1 MLSNWLDKQIRR
13 LSRPPDVFVC
23 HPWLNQIYG
32 KTDGTRSGA
41 KTTNKAAG
49 LSLWVRLYNDF
60 RCVVMVAD
68 RSDFLWFANSL
79 PEIIKA
85 SEVEEQKVIDE
96 LRNGFDALRKVA
108 ELHK

>member
-1 MLSNWLDKQIRR
+1 MVEANVDSATFLATDKYLYDI
-13 LSRPPDVFVC
+13 DETMEVVF
-23 HPWLNQIYG
+23 
-32 KTDGTRSGA
+32 DGSQPG
-41 KTTNKAAG
+41 
-49 LSLWVRLYNDF
+49 SSYYLYNDF
-60 RCVVMVAD
+60 RCVVTVTD

-85 SEVEEQKVIDE
+85 FEVEEQKVIDE